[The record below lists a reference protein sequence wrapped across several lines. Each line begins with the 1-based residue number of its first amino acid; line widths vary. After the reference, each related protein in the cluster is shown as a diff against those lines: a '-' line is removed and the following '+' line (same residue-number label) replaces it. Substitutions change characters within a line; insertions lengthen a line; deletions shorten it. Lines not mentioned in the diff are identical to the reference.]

1 MIADI
6 LYRAATKQ
14 DSEGSGNNGREGG
27 AEGTTTGS
35 EDGRRRGWSLR
46 RSGQSDSPKMV
57 SLEDAIMKRHTPRE

>member
-14 DSEGSGNNGREGG
+14 DSEGSGNNGGEG
-27 AEGTTTGS
+27 ATTGG